1 MSQFE
6 CNVKDLIDSNT
17 TRENNEINIEPI
29 EEEIENQMT
38 IDQQIP
44 KPQPQSKTN
53 IPKRKITNNLKTPQR
68 ETVRTTVWEVIL
80 NDVKDKKNHKIFMV
94 IIGMYLLLN
103 SQPIY
108 KLIYDMF
115 PYLMES
121 ATKVNIKGQIA
132 IAIAISIAVIISKSS
147 LFA

>member
-6 CNVKDLIDSNT
+6 CNVKDLIESNT
-17 TRENNEINIEPI
+17 TRENNEINVEPI
-29 EEEIENQMT
+29 EEEIENQVT
-38 IDQQIP
+38 IDQQIH
-44 KPQPQSKTN
+44 KPQSKTN

-68 ETVRTTVWEVIL
+68 ETVKTTVWEVIL

-147 LFA
+147 LV

>member
-17 TRENNEINIEPI
+17 TRENNEINVEPI
-29 EEEIENQMT
+29 EEEIENQVT

-44 KPQPQSKTN
+44 KPQSKTN

-68 ETVRTTVWEVIL
+68 ETVKTTVWEVIL
-80 NDVKDKKNHKIFMV
+80 NDVKDKKNHKIFIV

>member
-6 CNVKDLIDSNT
+6 CNVKDLIESNT
-17 TRENNEINIEPI
+17 NRENNEINVEPI
-29 EEEIENQMT
+29 EEEIENQVT

-44 KPQPQSKTN
+44 RPQSQGKTN
-53 IPKRKITNNLKTPQR
+53 IPKKKVTNNLKTPQR
-68 ETVRTTVWEVIL
+68 ELVKSTVWEVIL

-94 IIGMYLLLN
+94 IISMYLLLN

-121 ATKVNIKGQIA
+121 VTKVNIKGQIA
-132 IAIAISIAVIISKSS
+132 IAVLISIGVIISKSS
-147 LFA
+147 LV

>member
-6 CNVKDLIDSNT
+6 CNVKDLIESNT
-17 TRENNEINIEPI
+17 TRENNEINVEPI
-29 EEEIENQMT
+29 EEEIENQVT

-44 KPQPQSKTN
+44 RPQSQGKTN

-68 ETVRTTVWEVIL
+68 ETVKTTVWEVIL

-121 ATKVNIKGQIA
+121 VTKVNIKGQIA

-147 LFA
+147 LV

>member
-44 KPQPQSKTN
+44 KPQSKTN

>member
-29 EEEIENQMT
+29 EEEIKNQMT

-53 IPKRKITNNLKTPQR
+53 IPRRNITNNLKTSQR
-68 ETVRTTVWEVIL
+68 ETVKTTVWEVIL

-121 ATKVNIKGQIA
+121 ATKVNIKGQIV

-147 LFA
+147 LFV

>member
-17 TRENNEINIEPI
+17 TRENNEINVEPI
-29 EEEIENQMT
+29 EEEIENQVT

-44 KPQPQSKTN
+44 KPQSKTN

-68 ETVRTTVWEVIL
+68 ETVKTTVWEVIL

-94 IIGMYLLLN
+94 IISMYLLLN

-121 ATKVNIKGQIA
+121 VTKVNIKGQIA

-147 LFA
+147 LFV

>member
-17 TRENNEINIEPI
+17 NRENNEINVEPI
-29 EEEIENQMT
+29 EEEIENQVT

-44 KPQPQSKTN
+44 KPQNKTN
-53 IPKRKITNNLKTPQR
+53 IPKKKITNNLKTPQR
-68 ETVRTTVWEVIL
+68 ETVKTTFWEVIL

-147 LFA
+147 LFM

>member
-17 TRENNEINIEPI
+17 TRENNEINVEPI
-29 EEEIENQMT
+29 EEEIENQVT

-44 KPQPQSKTN
+44 KPQSKTN

-132 IAIAISIAVIISKSS
+132 IAVAISIAVIISKSS

>member
-17 TRENNEINIEPI
+17 TRENNEINVEPI
-29 EEEIENQMT
+29 EEEIENQVT

-44 KPQPQSKTN
+44 KPQNKTN
-53 IPKRKITNNLKTPQR
+53 IPKKKITNNLKTPQR
-68 ETVRTTVWEVIL
+68 ETVKTTVWEVIL

-147 LFA
+147 LFV

>member
-17 TRENNEINIEPI
+17 TRENNEINVEPI
-29 EEEIENQMT
+29 EEEIENQVT

-44 KPQPQSKTN
+44 KSQQQSKTN
-53 IPKRKITNNLKTPQR
+53 IPNRKITNNLKTPQR
-68 ETVRTTVWEVIL
+68 ETVKTTVWEVIL

-132 IAIAISIAVIISKSS
+132 IAIVISIAVIISKSG
-147 LFA
+147 LFK